1 MAISSE
7 NDFSAKSAVESAASQ
22 TRDANGGAPS
32 GNDVSAKRAIN
43 DSGADVLSAEIQDE
57 GRNAVFGALVK
68 GDSDIT
74 GLVAYSIFKQNELD
88 WLQEFRTA
96 KSREPS
102 EAEADAYIIGENTPR
117 RLATYRHLADATLA
131 GNGPD
136 IAGGG
141 PSTPR
146 HVAFPQSP
154 AAKLQSAFGLSAI
167 AYFVLTVV
175 LLVVIY
181 YAARY
186 GMPKVGG

>member
-1 MAISSE
+1 MEDTIELASRVKAATA
-7 NDFSAKSAVESAASQ
+7 DAASAAA
-22 TRDANGGAPS
+22 DGGVAHVFTP
-32 GNDVSAKRAIN
+32 
-43 DSGADVLSAEIQDE
+43 EIQDS
-57 GRNAVFGALVK
+57 GRNAVFGSLVK

-96 KSREPS
+96 KGREPT
-102 EAEADAYIIGENTPR
+102 EAEADSYIIGESTPR

-136 IAGGG
+136 VANGG
-141 PSTPR
+141 PSSSR
-146 HVAFPQSP
+146 AVALKQ
-154 AAKLQSAFGLSAI
+154 AAASSAGGIGSSAI
-167 AYFVLTVV
+167 LYFVLTLV

-186 GMPKVGG
+186 GVPKAGG

>member
-1 MAISSE
+1 MDDTIDMASR
-7 NDFSAKSAVESAASQ
+7 AKSAAADPASPVA
-22 TRDANGGAPS
+22 DGGVTHVFHP
-32 GNDVSAKRAIN
+32 
-43 DSGADVLSAEIQDE
+43 EIQDS
-57 GRNAVFGALVK
+57 GRNAVFASLVK

-96 KSREPS
+96 KGREPTES
-102 EAEADAYIIGENTPR
+102 EADSYIIGESTPR

-136 IAGGG
+136 VASGG

-146 HVAFPQSP
+146 AVSLQQHAARP
-154 AAKLQSAFGLSAI
+154 AGGLGSSAI
-167 AYFVLTVV
+167 MYFILTLV
-175 LLVVIY
+175 LLVVVY

-186 GMPKVGG
+186 GVPKVGG